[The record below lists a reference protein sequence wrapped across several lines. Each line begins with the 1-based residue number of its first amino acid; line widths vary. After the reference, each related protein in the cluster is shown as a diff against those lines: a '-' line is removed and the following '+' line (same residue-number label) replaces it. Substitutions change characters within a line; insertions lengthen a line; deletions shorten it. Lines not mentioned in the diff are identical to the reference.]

1 MAPAAGAKGDG
12 DSGCGT
18 DSEEE
23 MEEEHRTL
31 DGRFLKVFE
40 SRPPVS
46 EKCCCSRD
54 GHTCVFSCLHL
65 IHSISDGNDVMFAQH
80 ISEAEYEK
88 QKTDYT
94 RQALDALI
102 QSPEY
107 QKKYKSCRRLG
118 QLHYIPTFK

>member
-1 MAPAAGAKGDG
+1 
-12 DSGCGT
+12 
-18 DSEEE
+18 
-23 MEEEHRTL
+23 
-31 DGRFLKVFE
+31 
-40 SRPPVS
+40 
-46 EKCCCSRD
+46 
-54 GHTCVFSCLHL
+54 
-65 IHSISDGNDVMFAQH
+65 MFAQH

-118 QLHYIPTFK
+118 QLHCTTCTDKFRIGLTAVFLKFQKNINLFEKNSSLKFVLI

>member
-1 MAPAAGAKGDG
+1 
-12 DSGCGT
+12 
-18 DSEEE
+18 
-23 MEEEHRTL
+23 
-31 DGRFLKVFE
+31 
-40 SRPPVS
+40 
-46 EKCCCSRD
+46 
-54 GHTCVFSCLHL
+54 
-65 IHSISDGNDVMFAQH
+65 MFAQH

-118 QLHYIPTFK
+118 HLHSLYCMYE